1 MKKHQ
6 VRSTI
11 LTLLAAGAVV
21 ISPALA
27 ASYVQDSDHIS
38 QLLSDA
44 KTQTF
49 QLREDASTMESYTR
63 SNLSWESHAAAVNGM
78 KEHINEA
85 GRTLAKLDEAR
96 KTASP
101 WQATAIDR
109 IKPLLKEI
117 ASNTETVIEYINKNP
132 KRLFMNQYKDYIEAN
147 ADVADKLAGLIADF
161 VEYGNT
167 KNRLERLSSKLEL
180 PGR

>member
-1 MKKHQ
+1 MGRPRCFSRYRPHRGRSVGRAEKSNRGQLTKEILMKKHQ

-27 ASYVQDSDHIS
+27 ASYVQDSDHVS

-49 QLREDASTMESYTR
+49 QLREDASTMESFKR
-63 SNLSWESHAAAVNGM
+63 SNLGWESHAATVSEM
-78 KEHINEA
+78 KEHVNAA
-85 GRTLAKLDEAR
+85 GGTLAKLDDAR

-109 IKPLLKEI
+109 IKPLLKEM
-117 ASNTETVIEYINKNP
+117 ASNTEPVIQYLNKNP
-132 KRLFMNQYKDYIEAN
+132 KRLFMNQYKD
-147 ADVADKLAGLIADF
+147 
-161 VEYGNT
+161 
-167 KNRLERLSSKLEL
+167 
-180 PGR
+180 